1 MSYSRSYTVEATITK
16 LAGLE
21 QILFKV
27 EAVKSC
33 IIKIKSKNGM
43 NQKNTSNGG
52 NTDDTSTP
60 HGCDKYKSCD
70 NQHLSTCN
78 KLKDVPFSASRY
90 LNCKPKWT
98 KAEKQDANQVITN
111 KVSCASTVL
120 DLMVDNGGENSKIW
134 LLCTKGLNIG
144 E

>member
-43 NQKNTSNGG
+43 N
-52 NTDDTSTP
+52 
-60 HGCDKYKSCD
+60 
-70 NQHLSTCN
+70 
-78 KLKDVPFSASRY
+78 
-90 LNCKPKWT
+90 
-98 KAEKQDANQVITN
+98 
-111 KVSCASTVL
+111 
-120 DLMVDNGGENSKIW
+120 
-134 LLCTKGLNIG
+134 
-144 E
+144 